1 MTRYDRRRRRRG
13 QSSLSTPPDGEESL
27 ERYGQA
33 ADARA
38 ATKAA
43 RVKGAARGMLC
54 FFIPELIPRSRL
66 GRGLVCER
74 STAPRTKSLWF
85 VYGRILGNKEASR
98 AHAAGAG
105 VCCCAILRPPPHA
118 AFVARCWSTG
128 SREATACV
136 RRFEVEASSMHCWP
150 NAWPHFVLSR
160 PSASRRFRFPW
171 VGFAAAHKRS
181 TLVRIA

>member
-43 RVKGAARGMLC
+43 REKGAARGMLC

-85 VYGRILGNKEASR
+85 VYGRILGNKERLAVRMQVLACAVARFCDRHRTQRSSQ
-98 AHAAGAG
+98 GAG
-105 VCCCAILRPPPHA
+105 R
-118 AFVARCWSTG
+118 
-128 SREATACV
+128 
-136 RRFEVEASSMHCWP
+136 
-150 NAWPHFVLSR
+150 
-160 PSASRRFRFPW
+160 
-171 VGFAAAHKRS
+171 
-181 TLVRIA
+181 LVRAKQPRACDASK